1 MNYNYGISGLLL
13 KIYKPE
19 EIAKY
24 IRLSLADEVKA
35 NGETKRID
43 ESESVTNQ
51 RRLMNEF
58 IDRNGNVGEQCK
70 EFIDDGVSGTNFD
83 RPGWNKLQEEME
95 SGKIKVVITKNLSRL
110 GRSNFECGYFLD
122 YYFPENNIRYIAI
135 QEQIDTANN
144 ENSNNEY
151 AALNNFINEKYS
163 RDLSKNIKRVY
174 RIKQKSGE
182 YMGGKPVYGYKKD
195 PNDKHKLIIDEE
207 AAKIVKRIFELYL
220 QLHSQSR
227 VMKILTEEKIPIPEV
242 YKQTRRGVKV
252 KHPYDWNY
260 HTVRSILRNQMYIGD
275 MVQNVHV
282 KKSFRE
288 KKIIKTNKEDWVI
301 VEGTHEAI
309 IDKDTFNRVQN
320 FLDANYRQPT
330 KPYER
335 TFGGIMF
342 CHECG
347 HKIGVGNP
355 KRDSRQKE
363 KQYVYTYC
371 NYYRKNSAYNKCT
384 PHTMNY
390 NNLEEQLLSII
401 TSVCNKYINLI
412 EYEDIVSKKRKTL
425 NTYTDDLEKKI
436 GRLEIDIKSIDV
448 KIEKLYMDRLDDI
461 ITPDTYKKLTD
472 KFEEQ
477 KNIKQNEIDE
487 LKISVEEYKRDNSI
501 DELLETQTIVKE
513 YLKTRKNL
521 PRELILKIVDRIEI
535 HQDKT
540 VDLHFKLKQLNQVV
554 KKRQKVITKNHHP

>member
-1 MNYNYGISGLLL
+1 MNYNYGIVHSLL
-13 KIYKPE
+13 KKYE
-19 EIAKY
+19 SQEIAKY
-24 IRLSLADEVKA
+24 IRLSLADEVSDK
-35 NGETKRID
+35 TID
-43 ESESVTNQ
+43 ESESVINQ

-58 IDRNGNVGEQCK
+58 IDRNGNIGEKCK
-70 EFIDDGVSGTNFD
+70 EFIDDGVSGTNFN

-110 GRSNFECGYFLD
+110 GRSNFECSYFLD

-135 QEQIDTANN
+135 QEQIDTFNN

-174 RIKQKSGE
+174 RIKQQAGE
-182 YMGGKPVYGYKKD
+182 YMGGRPVYGYIKD

-207 AAKIVKRIFELYL
+207 AAKNVKRIFELYL
-220 QLHSQSR
+220 TLHSQSG
-227 VMKILTEEKIPIPEV
+227 VMKILTNEKIPIPEV
-242 YKQTRRGVKV
+242 YKQTRRGVKA

-260 HTVRSILRNQMYIGD
+260 HTIRNILRNRMYIGD

-288 KKIIKTNKEDWVI
+288 KKIVKTSKEDWVI
-301 VEGTHEAI
+301 VEGTHEPI
-309 IDKDTFNRVQN
+309 IDKDTFYRVQN
-320 FLDANYRQPT
+320 LLDANYRQPT

-335 TFGGIMF
+335 IFGGIMY

-355 KRDSRQKE
+355 KRDNRPKE

-371 NYYRKNSAYNKCT
+371 NYYRKNSVYHKCT

-390 NNLEEQLLSII
+390 NNLEEQLLAII
-401 TSVCNKYINLI
+401 TSVCNKYIDLI
-412 EYEDIVSKKRKTL
+412 GYDDIVNNRKKTL
-425 NTYTDDLEKKI
+425 NTYSEELEKKI
-436 GRLEIDIKSIDV
+436 GRLEIDIKSIDL
-448 KIEKLYMDRLDDI
+448 KIEKLYKDRLDDI
-461 ITPDTYKKLTD
+461 ITADIYKKLTD

-477 KNIKQNEIDE
+477 KKTKHKEIEE
-487 LKISVEEYKRDNSI
+487 LKTSVEEYKKNNFI
-501 DELLETQTIVKE
+501 DQLLETKTIVKE
-513 YLKTRKNL
+513 YLKARKNS
-521 PRELILKIVDRIEI
+521 PRELILKIVDKIEI

-540 VDLHFKLKQLNQVV
+540 VDLYFKVKQLNQVV
-554 KKRQKVITKNHHP
+554 

>member
-1 MNYNYGISGLLL
+1 MDYSISNLLL
-13 KIYKPE
+13 KVYKPE

-24 IRLSLADEVKA
+24 IRLSLADSISA
-35 NGETKRID
+35 NGEVKLID

-51 RRLMNEF
+51 RRLINEF
-58 IDRNGNVGEQCK
+58 INRNGNVGEQCK

-83 RPGWNKLQEEME
+83 RPGWLKLQEEME

-110 GRSNFECGYFLD
+110 GRSNFECSYFLD

-135 QEQIDTANN
+135 GEQIDTANN

-174 RIKQKSGE
+174 RIKQQAGE
-182 YMGGKPVYGYKKD
+182 YMGGKPVYGYIKD

-207 AAKIVKRIFELYL
+207 SASVVRRIFDLYL
-220 QLHSQSR
+220 QLHSQSK
-227 VMKILTEEKIPIPEV
+227 VMKILTDEKVPIPEV
-242 YKQTRRGVKV
+242 YKQTRRGVKA
-252 KHPYDWNY
+252 KCPYEWNY
-260 HTVRSILRNQMYIGD
+260 HTVRSILRNRMYIGD
-275 MVQNVHV
+275 MVQNVHI

-288 KKIIKTNKEDWVI
+288 KKIIKTDKEDWVI

-309 IDKDTFNRVQN
+309 IDKETFNRVQN
-320 FLDANYRQPT
+320 LLDANYRRPT

-335 TFGGIMF
+335 TFGGIMY

-355 KRDSRQKE
+355 KRDNRPKE

-384 PHTMNY
+384 PHSMNY
-390 NNLEEQLLSII
+390 NNLEEQLLEII
-401 TSVCNKYINLI
+401 TSVCNKYINLVG
-412 EYEDIVSKKRKTL
+412 YEDIVNKRKKTL
-425 NTYTDDLEKKI
+425 NIYTDDLEKKI
-436 GRLEIDIKSIDV
+436 GRLEIDIKSIDL

-477 KNIKQNEIDE
+477 KNIKQKEISE
-487 LKISVEEYKRDNSI
+487 LKISVEEYKKDNSI
-501 DELLETQTIVKE
+501 DELLETEKIVKE
-513 YLKTRKNL
+513 YLKTRRKQ
-521 PRELILKIVDRIEI
+521 PRELILKMVDRIEI

-540 VDLHFKLKQLNQVV
+540 VDLHFKLIGLK
-554 KKRQKVITKNHHP
+554 

>member
-1 MNYNYGISGLLL
+1 MNYNSSIVNLLL
-13 KIYKPE
+13 KRYKSE

-24 IRLSLADEVKA
+24 IRLSLADEIKKDEI
-35 NGETKRID
+35 NKQID

-58 IDRNGNVGEQCK
+58 IDRNGNVGELCK

-110 GRSNFECGYFLD
+110 GRSNFECSYFLD

-135 QEQIDTANN
+135 QEQIDTFNN

-163 RDLSKNIKRVY
+163 RDLSKNIKRVS
-174 RIKQKSGE
+174 RLKQQAGE
-182 YMGGKPVYGYKKD
+182 YMCGRPVYGYIKD

-207 AAKIVKRIFELYL
+207 ASKVVKRIFELYL
-220 QLHSQSR
+220 QLHSQSG
-227 VMKILTEEKIPIPEV
+227 VMKILTKEKIPIPEV
-242 YKQTRRGVKV
+242 YKQTRRGIKV
-252 KHPYDWNY
+252 KNPYDWNY
-260 HTVRSILRNQMYIGD
+260 HTVRNILRNQMYIGD
-275 MVQNVHV
+275 MVQNVHI

-288 KKIIKTNKEDWVI
+288 KKIIKTSKEDWII
-301 VEGTHEAI
+301 VEGTHEPI
-309 IDKDTFNRVQN
+309 IDKDTFYRVQN
-320 FLDANYRQPT
+320 LLDANYRQPT

-335 TFGGIMF
+335 IFGGIMY

-355 KRDSRQKE
+355 KKNSGPKG
-363 KQYVYTYC
+363 KQYLYTYC
-371 NYYRKNSAYNKCT
+371 NYYRKNSSYNKCT
-384 PHTMNY
+384 PHTINY
-390 NNLEEQLLSII
+390 NNLEYELLSII
-401 TSVCNKYINLI
+401 TSICNKYITLI
-412 EYEDIVSKKRKTL
+412 GYDDIVNNRKKTL
-425 NTYTDDLEKKI
+425 NTYIDDLEKKMS
-436 GRLEIDIKSIDV
+436 RLEIDIKGIDL

-477 KNIKQNEIDE
+477 KKSKQKEIDE
-487 LKISVEEYKRDNSI
+487 LKISIEEYKNNNPI
-501 DELLETQTIVKE
+501 EQLLETKTIVKE
-513 YLKTRKNL
+513 YLKTRKKT
-521 PRELILKIVDRIEI
+521 PRELILKIVDKIEI
-535 HQDKT
+535 HKDKNI
-540 VDLHFKLKQLNQVV
+540 DLYFKLKQLNEVV
-554 KKRQKVITKNHHP
+554 

>member
-1 MNYNYGISGLLL
+1 MNYNCGISGLLL

-35 NGETKRID
+35 NGEIKRID

-174 RIKQKSGE
+174 RIKQKAGE

-309 IDKDTFNRVQN
+309 IDKNTFNRVQN

-461 ITPDTYKKLTD
+461 ITPDTYKKLTN

-477 KNIKQNEIDE
+477 KNIKQKEIDE

-501 DELLETQTIVKE
+501 EELLETQTIVKE

-554 KKRQKVITKNHHP
+554 K

>member
-1 MNYNYGISGLLL
+1 MNYDYGMLEMLL
-13 KIYKPE
+13 KMYSPE

-24 IRLSLADEVKA
+24 IRLSLADEIEEKDRL
-35 NGETKRID
+35 KPID

-51 RRLMNEF
+51 RRLLNEF
-58 IDRNGNVGEQCK
+58 IDRNGNVGQRCK

-95 SGKIKVVITKNLSRL
+95 NGTIKVVITKNLSRL
-110 GRSNFECGYFLD
+110 GRSNFECSYFLD
-122 YYFPENNIRYIAI
+122 YYFPENNIRYIAV
-135 QEQIDTANN
+135 QEQIDTFNN

-174 RIKQKSGE
+174 RIKQQAGE
-182 YMGGKPVYGYKKD
+182 YMGGKPIYGYQKD

-207 AAKIVKRIFELYL
+207 SANVVKRIFELYL
-220 QLHSQSR
+220 ELHSQSG
-227 VMKILTEEKIPIPEV
+227 VMKVLTNERISIPEV
-242 YKQTRRGVKV
+242 YKQSRRGVKA
-252 KHPYDWNY
+252 KHPYEWNY
-260 HTVRSILRNQMYIGD
+260 HTIRSILRNRMYIGD
-275 MVQNVHV
+275 MVQNVHI

-288 KKIIKTNKEDWVI
+288 KKIIKTNKDDWVI

-309 IDKDTFNRVQN
+309 IDKETFDRVQN
-320 FLDANYRQPT
+320 LLDANYRQPT

-355 KRDSRQKE
+355 KRDSRPRE

-390 NNLEEQLLSII
+390 NNLEEQLLLIISSI
-401 TSVCNKYINLI
+401 CDKYINLVG
-412 EYEDIVSKKRKTL
+412 YEDIVNKKKKTL

-436 GRLEIDIKSIDV
+436 GRLEIDIKSIDI

-461 ITPDTYKKLTD
+461 ITPNTYKKLTD
-472 KFEEQ
+472 KFGKQ
-477 KNIKQNEIDE
+477 KNIKQKEINE
-487 LKISVEEYKRDNSI
+487 LKVSVEKYKRDNFI
-501 DELLETQTIVKE
+501 EELLEIQTVVKK
-513 YLKTRKNL
+513 YLKERKNT
-521 PRELILKIVDRIEI
+521 PRELILKIVDKIEI

-540 VDLHFKLKQLNQVV
+540 VDLYFKLKQLNQVV
-554 KKRQKVITKNHHP
+554 

>member
-1 MNYNYGISGLLL
+1 MNYNSSIVNLLL
-13 KIYKPE
+13 KRYKSE

-24 IRLSLADEVKA
+24 IRLSLADEIKKDEI
-35 NGETKRID
+35 NKQID

-58 IDRNGNVGEQCK
+58 IDRNGNVGELCK

-110 GRSNFECGYFLD
+110 GRSNFECSYFLD

-135 QEQIDTANN
+135 QEQIDTFNN

-174 RIKQKSGE
+174 RIKQQAGE
-182 YMGGKPVYGYKKD
+182 YMGGRPVYGYIKD

-207 AAKIVKRIFELYL
+207 ASKVVKRIFELYL
-220 QLHSQSR
+220 QLHSQSG
-227 VMKILTEEKIPIPEV
+227 VMKILTKEKIPIPEV
-242 YKQTRRGVKV
+242 YKQTRRGIKV
-252 KHPYDWNY
+252 KNPYDWNY
-260 HTVRSILRNQMYIGD
+260 HTVRNILRNQMYIGD
-275 MVQNVHV
+275 MVQNVHI

-288 KKIIKTNKEDWVI
+288 KKIIKTSKEDWII
-301 VEGTHEAI
+301 VEGTHEPI
-309 IDKDTFNRVQN
+309 IDKDTFYRVQN
-320 FLDANYRQPT
+320 LLDANYRQPT

-335 TFGGIMF
+335 IFGGIMY

-355 KRDSRQKE
+355 KKNSGPKG
-363 KQYVYTYC
+363 KQYLYTYC
-371 NYYRKNSAYNKCT
+371 NYYRKNSSYNKCT
-384 PHTMNY
+384 PHTINY
-390 NNLEEQLLSII
+390 NNLEYELLSII
-401 TSVCNKYINLI
+401 TSICNKYITLI
-412 EYEDIVSKKRKTL
+412 GYDDIINNRKKTL
-425 NTYTDDLEKKI
+425 NTYIDDLEKKI
-436 GRLEIDIKSIDV
+436 SRLEIDIKGIDL

-477 KNIKQNEIDE
+477 KKSKQKEFDE
-487 LKISVEEYKRDNSI
+487 LKISIEEYKNNNPI
-501 DELLETQTIVKE
+501 EQLLETKTIVKE
-513 YLKTRKNL
+513 YLKTRKKT
-521 PRELILKIVDRIEI
+521 PRELILKIVDKIEI
-535 HQDKT
+535 HKDKNI
-540 VDLHFKLKQLNQVV
+540 DLYFKLKQLNEVV
-554 KKRQKVITKNHHP
+554 

>member
-1 MNYNYGISGLLL
+1 MNYNCGISGLLL

-35 NGETKRID
+35 NGEIKRID

-135 QEQIDTANN
+135 QEQIDTENN

-174 RIKQKSGE
+174 RIKQKAGE

-220 QLHSQSR
+220 QLHSQSK

-309 IDKDTFNRVQN
+309 IDKNTFNRVQN

-412 EYEDIVSKKRKTL
+412 EFEDIVSKKRKTL

-436 GRLEIDIKSIDV
+436 GKLEIDIKSIDV

-477 KNIKQNEIDE
+477 KNIKQKEIDE

-501 DELLETQTIVKE
+501 EELLETQTIVKE

>member
-1 MNYNYGISGLLL
+1 MNYNSSIVNLLL
-13 KIYKPE
+13 KRYKSE

-24 IRLSLADEVKA
+24 IRLSLADEIKKDEI
-35 NGETKRID
+35 NKQID

-58 IDRNGNVGEQCK
+58 IDRNGNVGELCK

-110 GRSNFECGYFLD
+110 GRSNFECSYFLD

-135 QEQIDTANN
+135 QEQIDTFNN

-174 RIKQKSGE
+174 RIKQQAGE
-182 YMGGKPVYGYKKD
+182 YMGGRPVYGYIKD

-207 AAKIVKRIFELYL
+207 SSKVVKRIFELYL
-220 QLHSQSR
+220 QLHSQSG
-227 VMKILTEEKIPIPEV
+227 VMKILTKEKIPIPEV
-242 YKQTRRGVKV
+242 YKQTRRGIKV
-252 KHPYDWNY
+252 KNPYDWNY
-260 HTVRSILRNQMYIGD
+260 HTVRNILRNQMYIGD
-275 MVQNVHV
+275 MVQNVHI

-288 KKIIKTNKEDWVI
+288 KKIIKTSKEDWII
-301 VEGTHEAI
+301 VEGTHEPI
-309 IDKDTFNRVQN
+309 IDKDTFYRVQN
-320 FLDANYRQPT
+320 LLDANYRQPT

-335 TFGGIMF
+335 IFGGIMY

-355 KRDSRQKE
+355 KKNSGPKG
-363 KQYVYTYC
+363 KQYLYTYC
-371 NYYRKNSAYNKCT
+371 NYYRKNSSYNKCT
-384 PHTMNY
+384 PHTINY
-390 NNLEEQLLSII
+390 NNLEYELLSII
-401 TSVCNKYINLI
+401 TSICNKYITLI
-412 EYEDIVSKKRKTL
+412 GYDDIVNNRKKTL
-425 NTYTDDLEKKI
+425 NTYIDDLEKKMS
-436 GRLEIDIKSIDV
+436 RLEIDIKGIDL

-477 KNIKQNEIDE
+477 KKSKQKEIDE
-487 LKISVEEYKRDNSI
+487 LKISIEEYKNNNPI
-501 DELLETQTIVKE
+501 EQLLETKTIVKE
-513 YLKTRKNL
+513 YLKTRKKT
-521 PRELILKIVDRIEI
+521 PRELILKIVDKIEI
-535 HQDKT
+535 HKDKNI
-540 VDLHFKLKQLNQVV
+540 DLYFKLKQLNEVV
-554 KKRQKVITKNHHP
+554 

>member
-1 MNYNYGISGLLL
+1 MNYNCGIVNLLL
-13 KIYKPE
+13 KPYEPE

-24 IRLSLADEVKA
+24 IRLSLADEVKQD
-35 NGETKRID
+35 ERDKPID

-58 IDRNGNVGEQCK
+58 IDRNGNVGEKCK

-110 GRSNFECGYFLD
+110 GRSNFECSYFLD

-135 QEQIDTANN
+135 QEQIDTFNN

-174 RIKQKSGE
+174 RIKQQAGE
-182 YMGGKPVYGYKKD
+182 YMGGKPVYGYIKD

-207 AAKIVKRIFELYL
+207 AAKNVKRIFELYL
-220 QLHSQSR
+220 KLHSQSG
-227 VMKILTEEKIPIPEV
+227 VMKILTNEKIPIPEV
-242 YKQTRRGVKV
+242 YKQTRRGVKA

-260 HTVRSILRNQMYIGD
+260 HTVRSILRNRMYIGD

-288 KKIIKTNKEDWVI
+288 KKIVKTSKEDWVI
-301 VEGTHEAI
+301 VEGTHEPI
-309 IDKDTFNRVQN
+309 IDKDTFYRVQN
-320 FLDANYRQPT
+320 LLDANYRQPT

-335 TFGGIMF
+335 IFGGIMF

-355 KRDSRQKE
+355 KRDNRPKE

-390 NNLEEQLLSII
+390 NNLEEQLLAII
-401 TSVCNKYINLI
+401 TSVCNKYIDLI
-412 EYEDIVSKKRKTL
+412 GYDDIVNNRKKTL
-425 NTYTDDLEKKI
+425 NTYSEELEKKI
-436 GRLEIDIKSIDV
+436 GRLEIDIKSIDL

-477 KNIKQNEIDE
+477 KKTKHKEIEE
-487 LKISVEEYKRDNSI
+487 LKVSVEEYKKNNSI
-501 DELLETQTIVKE
+501 DQLLETQTIVKE
-513 YLKTRKNL
+513 YLKTRKNP
-521 PRELILKIVDRIEI
+521 PRELILKIVDKIEI

-540 VDLHFKLKQLNQVV
+540 IDLYFKLKQLNQVV
-554 KKRQKVITKNHHP
+554 